1 MVPGAPYADS
11 IIRHVR
17 KLQGQEESEEE
28 ESGNGRI
35 KISPELEAALES
47 ENAHI
52 YIMED
57 NNSEDIA
64 ALLHFFLTVTPY

>member
-1 MVPGAPYADS
+1 V
-11 IIRHVR
+11 IRYV
-17 KLQGQEESEEE
+17 KTLQGQEEQEE
-28 ESGNGRI
+28 ESHS
-35 KISPELEAALES
+35 KIRLSSELEEALKS
-47 ENAHI
+47 ENAHV